1 MSRFNEQNTA
11 DIASIIVRECR
22 GSRRELLPFTNEQS
36 LLSALRRA
44 EIAYRK
50 ERELCRDLTTTLQ
63 KQEKFALHFEAM
75 FRAWKDLPALAK
87 NDLAE
92 LADYFSAID
101 RFGDDEEVL
110 AKRPNLSAQA
120 LARLVTGFDNT
131 FSLMERPAR
140 ESRRIRVV
148 VRPGP
153 KRYLKKDK
161 VNKAPL
167 RKFAYSF
174 KLFWDKTMKASV
186 GHDFNNTV
194 PFSIATPIL
203 TAASKVLSDQY
214 VPADIKSIL
223 RDLQSSKYNP
233 EEFRQ
238 SDVLAIFRPQLAKA
252 AGIRLP

>member
-11 DIASIIVRECR
+11 DIASITVFECR
-22 GSRRELLPFTNEQS
+22 GSRRELLPFTNKQS

-44 EIAYRK
+44 EKAYLK
-50 ERELCRDLTTTLQ
+50 EQGLCRDLTPILQ
-63 KQEKFALHFEAM
+63 KEKEFA
-75 FRAWKDLPALAK
+75 
-87 NDLAE
+87 
-92 LADYFSAID
+92 
-101 RFGDDEEVL
+101 
-110 AKRPNLSAQA
+110 NLSARA
-120 LARLVTGFDNT
+120 VARLLTGFDNT
-131 FSLMERPAR
+131 FSLMERVAR
-140 ESRRIRVV
+140 ESRRIKVV

-167 RKFAYSF
+167 REFAYSF

-203 TAASKVLSDQY
+203 TAASKVLSDQD
-214 VPADIKSIL
+214 VSADIKSIL
-223 RDLQSSKYNP
+223 RDVQSSKYNP

>member
-11 DIASIIVRECR
+11 DIASITVFECR
-22 GSRRELLPFTNEQS
+22 GSRRELLPFTNKQS

-44 EIAYRK
+44 EKAYLK
-50 ERELCRDLTTTLQ
+50 EQGLCRDLTLILQ
-63 KQEKFALHFEAM
+63 KEKEFALHFEAM
-75 FRAWKDLPALAK
+75 FRAWKDLPAIAK
-87 NDLAE
+87 DDLAE
-92 LADYFSAID
+92 LTDYSSAID

-110 AKRPNLSAQA
+110 AKRPNLSERAV
-120 LARLVTGFDNT
+120 ARLLTGFDNT
-131 FSLMERPAR
+131 FSLMQRVAL
-140 ESRRIRVV
+140 ESGRIEVN

-167 RKFAYSF
+167 REFAYSF

-214 VPADIKSIL
+214 VSADIKSIL
-223 RDLQSSKYNP
+223 REVQSSKYNP